1 MADLKTAFPGRDD
14 NFYALFERLGL
25 QVDNPLELIDPILQ
39 VIDIL
44 RKE

>member
-1 MADLKTAFPGRDD
+1 LGRDD
-14 NFYALFERLGL
+14 NFYALFERLGQ

-39 VIDIL
+39 IIDIL